1 MMLVIQTL
9 AAVFATVTFMTLL
22 NVPKQYLSYCGIIGG
37 AGWFLYCVLWRI
49 QGLFSEPIV
58 VFLSTVLVIIL
69 ARFFAVKKRCP
80 VIVFLIS
87 GIIPMVP
94 GAGIYWTAYYLV
106 TNQLEEAFAKGFLA
120 VKIAAAIVLG
130 IVVVFELPQGMF
142 RRISD
147 LFEKKERT
155 KG

>member
-1 MMLVIQTL
+1 MMLVIQTI
-9 AAVFATVTFMTLL
+9 AAVFATVTFMTIL
-22 NVPKQYLSYCGIIGG
+22 NVPRQYLSYCGIIGG
-37 AGWFLYCVLWRI
+37 AGWLLYCILWRM

-106 TNQLEEAFAKGFLA
+106 TNQLEEASAKGFLA

-147 LFEKKERT
+147 LFERKERT